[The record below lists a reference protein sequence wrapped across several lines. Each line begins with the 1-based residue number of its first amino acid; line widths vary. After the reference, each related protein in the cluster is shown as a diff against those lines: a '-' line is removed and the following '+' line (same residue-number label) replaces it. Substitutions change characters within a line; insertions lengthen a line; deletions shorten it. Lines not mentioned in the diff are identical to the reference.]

1 MKKIKDITVNIL
13 ATVIPIIIMQLI
25 LIPIYSRN
33 NTSEDFGKFLLIL
46 TLINISSIILGNTL
60 NNIRLIN
67 KDEKNIKE
75 YKYFS
80 TLIILIIINII
91 ITTMFLLLWKIDK
104 SEIILI
110 NLWGTCLLVRSY
122 IFVYLRLE
130 FKYLEILYINII
142 SAVIL
147 GIGSLLLSY
156 NLVNIYLVLFVSE
169 AIIIISMILY
179 SLKYFKEFKIQF
191 LHIKKIR
198 DLSSLL
204 GSNIIL
210 NLLNYSDRILI
221 GIVLGAKYVPL
232 FFISTIVGKLSNL
245 IINPMVT
252 VLLSYEV
259 DNKSSHPKKNIF
271 KVFSLIIILSIILSI
286 IITFVSYIIIKI
298 LYPDYLEDVKGILY
312 LSNLG
317 VILLSTTAILQM
329 KIIANSKFKL
339 NLTINIVS
347 LIILTISSVLLMNYF
362 GIMGFSI
369 ALVLSSLIKHFLI
382 YISINEKLG
391 DE

>member
-1 MKKIKDITVNIL
+1 MKKTKDITVNIL
-13 ATVIPIIIMQLI
+13 ATVIPIIVMQLI

-33 NTSEDFGKFLLIL
+33 NTSEDFGEFLLII
-46 TLINISSIILGNTL
+46 TLVNILAVILGNTL

-67 KDEKNIKE
+67 KDDKNIKE
-75 YKYFS
+75 YKYLS
-80 TLIILIIINII
+80 TLIMLVIGNIV
-91 ITTMFLLLWKIDK
+91 ITTTFLLLWKIDK
-104 SEIILI
+104 GDIILI
-110 NLWGTCLLVRSY
+110 NLWGTGLLVRSY

-130 FKYLEILYINII
+130 FKYLEILCINILG
-142 SAVIL
+142 AEIL

-156 NLVNIYLVLFVSE
+156 NLVNIYLVLSLSE
-169 AIIIISMILY
+169 AIIIIFMILY

-191 LHIKKIR
+191 LHKEKMR
-198 DLSSLL
+198 DFSSLL

-221 GIVLGAKYVPL
+221 GVVLGAKYVPL

-259 DNKSSHPKKNIF
+259 DNKASLPKKNILKF
-271 KVFSLIIILSIILSI
+271 FSLIILLSIILSI
-286 IITFVSYIIIKI
+286 IITFVSYIIIKN
-298 LYPDYLEDVKGILY
+298 LYPDYLENVQGIIY

-329 KIIANSKFKL
+329 KIIAKSKFNL
-339 NLTINIVS
+339 NLGINIIS
-347 LIILTISSVLLMNYF
+347 LIILTLLSVILMNYF
-362 GIMGFSI
+362 GIIGFSI
-369 ALVLSSLIKHFLI
+369 ALVLSSLLKHLLI
-382 YISINEKLG
+382 YISINKKLG

>member
-80 TLIILIIINII
+80 TLIILIIVNII

-110 NLWGTCLLVRSY
+110 NLWGTCLLIRSY
-122 IFVYLRLE
+122 FFVYLRLE

-221 GIVLGAKYVPL
+221 GMVLGAKYVPL

-271 KVFSLIIILSIILSI
+271 KVFSLIILLSIILSI

>member
-80 TLIILIIINII
+80 TLIILIIVNII

-110 NLWGTCLLVRSY
+110 NLWGTCLLIRSY

-271 KVFSLIIILSIILSI
+271 KVFSLIILLSIILSI

-329 KIIANSKFKL
+329 KIIANSKFKS

-347 LIILTISSVLLMNYF
+347 LLILTISSVLLMNYF

>member
-80 TLIILIIINII
+80 TLIILIIVNII
-91 ITTMFLLLWKIDK
+91 ITTMFLLLWKIEK

-110 NLWGTCLLVRSY
+110 NIWGTCLLVRSY

-147 GIGSLLLSY
+147 GIGSLLLFY

-169 AIIIISMILY
+169 AIIIIFMILY
-179 SLKYFKEFKIQF
+179 SLKYFKEIKIQF

-347 LIILTISSVLLMNYF
+347 LIILTISSVLLMNYL

>member
-80 TLIILIIINII
+80 TLIILIIVNIV
-91 ITTMFLLLWKIDK
+91 ITTMFLLLWNIDN

-147 GIGSLLLSY
+147 GIGSLLLFY

-232 FFISTIVGKLSNL
+232 FFISTLVGKLSNL

-286 IITFVSYIIIKI
+286 IITFVSYITIKI
-298 LYPDYLEDVKGILY
+298 LYPDYLENVKGILY

>member
-1 MKKIKDITVNIL
+1 MKKTKDITVNIL
-13 ATVIPIIIMQLI
+13 ATVIPIIVMQLI

-33 NTSEDFGKFLLIL
+33 NTSEDFGEFLLII
-46 TLINISSIILGNTL
+46 TLVNILAVILGNTL

-67 KDEKNIKE
+67 KDDKNIKE
-75 YKYFS
+75 YKYLS
-80 TLIILIIINII
+80 TLIMLVIGNIV
-91 ITTMFLLLWKIDK
+91 ITTTFLLLWKIDK
-104 SEIILI
+104 GDIILI
-110 NLWGTCLLVRSY
+110 NLWGTGLLVRSY

-130 FKYLEILYINII
+130 FKYLEILCINILG
-142 SAVIL
+142 AEIL

-156 NLVNIYLVLFVSE
+156 NLVNIYLVLSVSE
-169 AIIIISMILY
+169 AIIIIFMILY

-191 LHIKKIR
+191 LHKEKMR
-198 DLSSLL
+198 DFSSLL

-221 GIVLGAKYVPL
+221 GVVLGAKYVPL

-259 DNKSSHPKKNIF
+259 DNKASLPKKNILKF
-271 KVFSLIIILSIILSI
+271 FSLIILLSIILSI
-286 IITFVSYIIIKI
+286 IITFVSYIIIKN
-298 LYPDYLEDVKGILY
+298 LYPDYLENVQGIIY

-329 KIIANSKFKL
+329 KIIAKSKFNL
-339 NLTINIVS
+339 NLGINIIS
-347 LIILTISSVLLMNYF
+347 LIILTLLSVILMNYF
-362 GIMGFSI
+362 GIIGFSI
-369 ALVLSSLIKHFLI
+369 ALVLSSLLKHLLI
-382 YISINEKLG
+382 YISINKKLG

>member
-80 TLIILIIINII
+80 TLIILIIVNII

-110 NLWGTCLLVRSY
+110 NLWGTCLLIRSY

-259 DNKSSHPKKNIF
+259 DNKYSHPKKNIF
-271 KVFSLIIILSIILSI
+271 KVFSLIILLSIILSI